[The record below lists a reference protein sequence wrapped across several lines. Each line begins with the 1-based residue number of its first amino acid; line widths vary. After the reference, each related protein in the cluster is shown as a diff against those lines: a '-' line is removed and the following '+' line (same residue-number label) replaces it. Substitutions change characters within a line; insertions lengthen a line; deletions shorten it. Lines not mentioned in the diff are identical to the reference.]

1 MSIRSFAGIDDLP
14 LQPGGVRYGT
24 FAPISYQSDY
34 RPEQD
39 LKYAPDYPPGVGPNG
54 STSMGFFGVS
64 GVLDDLIGGATASTT
79 TAIAAQLPDLI
90 QAGINSSA
98 YQAEAERIRTQAIMG
113 GLLLAG
119 IVVGGVYLVL
129 K

>member
-1 MSIRSFAGIDDLP
+1 MSIRAFAGIDDLP

-34 RPEQD
+34 RPSQD
-39 LKYAPDYPPGVGPNG
+39 LRFAPDYPPGVGPNG
-54 STSMGFFGVS
+54 STSMG

-79 TAIAAQLPDLI
+79 SAIAAQLPELMA
-90 QAGINSSA
+90 AGIASQA

-119 IVVGGVYLVL
+119 IIVGGVYLVL

>member
-1 MSIRSFAGIDDLP
+1 MTIRSFAGIDDLP
-14 LQPGGVRYGT
+14 LQPGGVRHGT

-34 RPEQD
+34 RPDQD

-54 STSMGFFGVS
+54 ATSMG

-79 TAIAAQLPDLI
+79 DAIAAQIPTLTAAVLAS
-90 QAGINSSA
+90 QA
-98 YQAEAERIRTQAIMG
+98 YQAEAERVRTQTIFG

-119 IVVGGVYLVL
+119 IIVGGVYLVVG